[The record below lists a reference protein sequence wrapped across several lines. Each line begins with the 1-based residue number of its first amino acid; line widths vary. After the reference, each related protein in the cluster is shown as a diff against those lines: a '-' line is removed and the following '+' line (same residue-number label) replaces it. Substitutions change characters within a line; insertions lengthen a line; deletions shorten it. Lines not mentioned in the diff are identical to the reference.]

1 MKYSTKTGT
10 LSELRTDVLIA
21 SRKTAES
28 TARALGSRELLTA
41 AITDFKDKPGEVLL
55 VNLPAKSGVRRLLI
69 AGGTDGTLSETDFR
83 KALRTTAERLK
94 TLPAKN
100 ALWAL
105 TLARV
110 TGKDAYWK
118 ASTALTA
125 LSTAL
130 YAFDLHKSKPAETP
144 ATTITRVDFHAD
156 GRSKSQISRAV
167 RHGQAAKSGLDW
179 ARDLGNQPPNI
190 CDPGFLLK
198 ESRKLAKDPAVTVSA
213 LDEKRMTELGMGAFL
228 SVSRG
233 SDKPGKMIII
243 QYRGA
248 KKAKDAPIVLVGK
261 GITFDTGG
269 ISLKPGA
276 AMDEMKFDMC
286 GAASVLGATRAVIEA
301 RLPINLVTIVAAAE
315 NMPSGRATRPGDI
328 VSTHSG
334 KTVEILN
341 TDAEGRLVLCDALSY
356 AAERFKP
363 KVIIDVATLTGAI
376 IVALGAQAS
385 GLFSSDDALAQD
397 LLAAGEFSGDRAWR
411 MPVWEEYQPSLK
423 SPFADV
429 ANIGTGGAGSVL
441 AACFLARF
449 VEKQRWAHLDVAGTA
464 FQGGTTKGATGRPV
478 SLLFRYLVDQAGG

>member
-10 LSELRTDVLIA
+10 LTELHTDVLIA
-21 SRKTAES
+21 GRRTAES
-28 TARALGSRELLTA
+28 TARATGSKDLLTA
-41 AITDFKDKPGEVLL
+41 AIADFKDKPGEVLL
-55 VNLPAKSGVRRLLI
+55 VNLPAKSGIRRLLVV
-69 AGGTDGTLSETDFR
+69 GGMDGTLTESDFR
-83 KALRTTAERLK
+83 KSARAAADRLK
-94 TLPAKN
+94 TLPAKS

-105 TLARV
+105 TQARV
-110 TGKDAYWK
+110 TDRDAYWK
-118 ASTALTA
+118 ASAALTA

-130 YAFDLHKSKPAETP
+130 YSFDLHKSQPPESPAP
-144 ATTITRVDFHAD
+144 VLSRIDFHAD
-156 GRSKSQISRAV
+156 ARTKNQVARAV

-179 ARDLGNQPPNI
+179 ARDLGNQPPNV
-190 CDPGFLLK
+190 CDPNFLLK
-198 ESRKLAKDPAVTVSA
+198 EARKLAKAPAVSVSA
-213 LDEKRMTELGMGAFL
+213 LDEKRMAELGMGAFL

-233 SDKPGKMIII
+233 SEKPGKMIII

-248 KKAKDAPIVLVGK
+248 KKAKDAPTVLVGK

-286 GAASVLGATRAVIEA
+286 GAASVLGATRAAIEA

-334 KTVEILN
+334 RTVEILN

-356 AAERFKP
+356 AVERFKP
-363 KVIIDVATLTGAI
+363 KVIVDVATLTGAI

-385 GLFSSDDALAQD
+385 GLFSTDDTLAGE

-411 MPVWEEYQPSLK
+411 MPVWDEYQPSLK

-464 FQGGTTKGATGRPV
+464 FQGGAAKGATGRPV